1 MYDSTETWRVLPSA
15 VTDGG
20 GGGAGGAGGGHKSS
34 EVNPCERNVKAALP
48 NV

>member
-1 MYDSTETWRVLPSA
+1 MRPPSA
-15 VTDGG
+15 VTDGSG
-20 GGGAGGAGGGHKSS
+20 GGGAGGGHKSS